1 MLEGLALLASNAS
14 VYTLAEIYVIS
25 PFGKIPN
32 PSSSANDESINLA
45 IIKEWSCKIKMIG
58 GVQL

>member
-25 PFGKIPN
+25 PFGNIPN
-32 PSSSANDESINLA
+32 PSSFANDESINLA
-45 IIKEWSCKIKMIG
+45 IT
-58 GVQL
+58 